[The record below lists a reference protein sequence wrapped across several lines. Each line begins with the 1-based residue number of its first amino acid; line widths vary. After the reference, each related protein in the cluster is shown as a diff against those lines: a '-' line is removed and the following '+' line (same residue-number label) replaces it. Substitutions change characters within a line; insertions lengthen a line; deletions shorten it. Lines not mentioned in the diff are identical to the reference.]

1 MVIRLISKIRCLN
14 YELYELYE
22 FFYAVL
28 RMVIRLISKIRS
40 FKIYHCIV
48 SLSTESSAGPVE
60 VAWVERFGA
69 ELVST
74 AVWVVWVVG
83 VNDISY
89 ARSEDV
95 LCLESREPHLGADK
109 NLFLHFNCLCL
120 GDFYLLSPSARRF
133 SSAAEG
139 KAKSFKSTQITQ
151 NNERFEII

>member
-1 MVIRLISKIRCLN
+1 MVIRLIS
-14 YELYELYE
+14 E
-22 FFYAVL
+22 
-28 RMVIRLISKIRS
+28 IRS

-95 LCLESREPHLGADK
+95 LCLESGKAHLGADK
-109 NLFLHFNCLCL
+109 SLFLHFRNYSVMCLL
-120 GDFYLLSPSARRF
+120 FIKVGLFSILQFLIELL
-133 SSAAEG
+133 
-139 KAKSFKSTQITQ
+139 IT
-151 NNERFEII
+151 